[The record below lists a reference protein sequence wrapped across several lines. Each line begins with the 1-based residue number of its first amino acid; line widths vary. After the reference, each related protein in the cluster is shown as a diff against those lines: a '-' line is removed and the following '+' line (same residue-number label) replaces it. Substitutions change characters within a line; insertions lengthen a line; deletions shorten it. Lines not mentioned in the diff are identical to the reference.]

1 MAMLKLFALLRPTT
15 NALDRMRNIA
25 TGVRSGQ
32 GKPELRKYR
41 CLDDVNDTVFAI
53 L

>member
-1 MAMLKLFALLRPTT
+1 MSMLKLFALLRPTII
-15 NALDRMRNIA
+15 ALYRRINIA

-41 CLDDVNDTVFAI
+41 CLDDVNNTVFAI